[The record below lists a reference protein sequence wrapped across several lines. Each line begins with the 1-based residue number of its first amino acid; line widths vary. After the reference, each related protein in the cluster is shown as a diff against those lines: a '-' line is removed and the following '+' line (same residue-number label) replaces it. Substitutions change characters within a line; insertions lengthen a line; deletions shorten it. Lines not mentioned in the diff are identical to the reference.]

1 MIRKLRERLES
12 KILHWAIGLNRS
24 SRYRR
29 LREKVT
35 DLLENNQNPYKQFFD
50 LFIIFLILSSVFIL
64 IFEVKHPVPVWLDY
78 YDIYFVSFVFLV
90 EYLLRLWISSDL
102 TGDLVREY
110 EQASAVGREFR
121 LWPALARGLRKK
133 LAYMVTPAAII
144 DLLAILPAYRPL
156 RVLRIF
162 VLFRFLKLLR
172 YTRSINQFV
181 EVLAT
186 KRFELLTLL
195 GLLFFVTLT
204 GAIAIYVLED
214 MRNPAIH
221 NIFDA
226 IYWSLVTITTVGYGD
241 IAPVTDMGRVIAMVI
256 ILFGIAMISFATS
269 VIVSA
274 FSEKLNEL
282 KEERIVE
289 EINRKQEFLIIC
301 GYGQMTKMFFR
312 QTEAKRYPYIILEKD
327 PEKVQEA
334 LHDGYDAIVDDASR
348 HETLARFNIKGSQV
362 TVLCMSHD
370 DVENI
375 YIILNAKSVDP
386 RIRVIARASTPKIV
400 SKYERAGAD
409 HVLLPNQVAG
419 TMMVTAILKPIMY
432 KAIHAI
438 FTGQNVA
445 LLDEVRV
452 LEHSSLAGQ
461 RVGAIDFRAYKLVL
475 IGIQKA
481 ETKEFLF
488 NPEDEVIVEI
498 GDVLLVMGHKAN
510 ITYFRENSCLDERK
524 CLR

>member
-1 MIRKLRERLES
+1 MRSTLRERLES
-12 KILHWAIGLNRS
+12 RILHWALRLNRS
-24 SRYRR
+24 PRYRR

-35 DLLENNQNPYKQFFD
+35 DLLENNQNPYKRFFD

-64 IFEVKHPVPVWLDY
+64 IFEVKHPVHPWLDIF
-78 YDIYFVSFVFLV
+78 DIYFVSLVFLV

-110 EQASAVGREFR
+110 EEATTVGREFR
-121 LWPALARGLRKK
+121 LGPALLRGLKKK
-133 LAYMVTPAAII
+133 LAYMVTPAAIV

-214 MRNPAIH
+214 MHNPAIH

-241 IAPVTDMGRVIAMVI
+241 IAPISEMGRVIAMII
-256 ILFGIAMISFATS
+256 ILFGVAMISFATS

-274 FSEKLNEL
+274 FSEKLTEL

-289 EINRKQEFLIIC
+289 EINRKEEFLIIC

-312 QTEAKRYPYIILEKD
+312 QSEAKRYDYIILEKD
-327 PEKVQEA
+327 PQRVQEA
-334 LHDGYDAIVDDASR
+334 IHDGYDAIVDDASR
-348 HETLARFNIKGSQV
+348 HETLARFNLKGSRV

-375 YIILNAKSVDP
+375 YITLNAKSIDP
-386 RIRVIARASTPKIV
+386 RIRVIARAGSPEIV

-409 HVLLPNQVAG
+409 HVLLPNQAAG
-419 TMMVTAILKPIMY
+419 TMMVTAILKPTMY

-445 LLDEVRV
+445 LLDEVRI
-452 LEHSSLAGQ
+452 LEHSALAGQ
-461 RVGAIDFRAYKLVL
+461 SVGSIDFRAYKLVL
-475 IGIQKA
+475 IGIQK
-481 ETKEFLF
+481 TQTREFLF
-488 NPEDEVIVEI
+488 NPDEEVSVET

-510 ITYFRENSCLDERK
+510 IAYFRENSCLDERK